1 MFDRHGFD
9 VRLKVY
15 VSRAGLVQAVSG
27 RTNDLSF
34 GGLGATL
41 TENLPAG
48 TLALVA
54 FRLPAMQFEVLLPA
68 TVQHTHHSRCGLRFA
83 DLNGEQKALV
93 HGIWH
98 ALRGRR

>member
-1 MFDRHGFD
+1 M
-9 VRLKVY
+9 KVY
-15 VSRAGLVQAVSG
+15 VSRAGRVQTVSG

-41 TENLPAG
+41 TESLPAG
-48 TLALVA
+48 TLVLVA
-54 FRLPAMQFEVLLPA
+54 FRLPAMEFEVILPA
-68 TVQHTHHSRCGLRFA
+68 TVSHAHRSKCGLRFA

-98 ALRGRR
+98 ALRGR